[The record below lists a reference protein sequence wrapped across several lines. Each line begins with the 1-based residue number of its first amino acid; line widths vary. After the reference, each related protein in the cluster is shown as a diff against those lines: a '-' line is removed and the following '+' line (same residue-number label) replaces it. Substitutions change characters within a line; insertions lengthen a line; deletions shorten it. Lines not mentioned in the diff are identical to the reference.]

1 MRYIILFAMIPREIQ
16 TIIEKRIDYKKAIIV
31 LGPRQSG
38 KTTLL
43 RGIVKNLGQ
52 NYLYFNG
59 DDPASRS
66 LWDNTSKAL
75 IEQIIG
81 DHKVVF
87 MDEAQRFANIG
98 LSIKMIIDSEEGI
111 QVFVSGS
118 SSLEL
123 SDAILEPLT
132 GRKWE
137 YTLLPFSWKELKV
150 HYSFFE
156 THKRLEQFL
165 ITGMYPE
172 VVTHPE
178 NSQDLLIGLSGSY
191 LYKDILELAGIRKPE
206 ILVKLLQAL
215 AWQVGSEVSYS
226 ELAQTV
232 GADRAT
238 ISSYIDLLEKSFVVF
253 RLNPLARNLR
263 NEINTS
269 RKIYFYDNG
278 IRNSIINNFAP
289 LNQRNDV
296 GILWENFILSER
308 IKQIAYTQMHV
319 KPYFWRSKDQAE
331 IDYVEEVDGKISAF
345 EFKWNPKV
353 KSRFANSFVQAYSPE
368 KTMVVHR
375 DNYWEWLQ

>member
-1 MRYIILFAMIPREIQ
+1 MIPREIQ

-43 RGIVKNLGQ
+43 RGIVKKLGQ

-66 LWDNTSKAL
+66 LWDNPSKAL

-81 DHKVVF
+81 DHKVIF

-111 QVFVSGS
+111 QIFVSGS

-137 YTLLPFSWKELKV
+137 YTLLPFSWKELKM

-165 ITGMYPE
+165 VTGMYPE
-172 VVTHPE
+172 VVTQPE
-178 NSQDLLIGLSGSY
+178 IFQVLLVGLSGSW
-191 LYKDILELAGIRKPE
+191 LYRVMMEPAGIRNTVM
-206 ILVKLLQAL
+206 LVKLLQAL
-215 AWQVGSEVSYS
+215 AGQVVSEVSYS
-226 ELAQTV
+226 ELLLNV
-232 GADRAT
+232 GADRA
-238 ISSYIDLLEKSFVVF
+238 IVSSYVDVVEK
-253 RLNPLARNLR
+253 
-263 NEINTS
+263 
-269 RKIYFYDNG
+269 
-278 IRNSIINNFAP
+278 
-289 LNQRNDV
+289 
-296 GILWENFILSER
+296 
-308 IKQIAYTQMHV
+308 
-319 KPYFWRSKDQAE
+319 
-331 IDYVEEVDGKISAF
+331 
-345 EFKWNPKV
+345 
-353 KSRFANSFVQAYSPE
+353 
-368 KTMVVHR
+368 
-375 DNYWEWLQ
+375 

>member
-1 MRYIILFAMIPREIQ
+1 
-16 TIIEKRIDYKKAIIV
+16 
-31 LGPRQSG
+31 
-38 KTTLL
+38 
-43 RGIVKNLGQ
+43 
-52 NYLYFNG
+52 
-59 DDPASRS
+59 
-66 LWDNTSKAL
+66 
-75 IEQIIG
+75 
-81 DHKVVF
+81 
-87 MDEAQRFANIG
+87 
-98 LSIKMIIDSEEGI
+98 MIIDSEEGI
-111 QVFVSGS
+111 QIFVSGS